1 MTLAIFDLDNTL
13 LGGDSDH
20 LWGTFLAEKGLVS
33 QTEYDRKND
42 YFFEQYKQG
51 TLDMQA
57 YLAFALQ
64 FLGRYPRVQLDA
76 WLAEFIECKI
86 APIMQ
91 PKAQAL
97 VDKHRQQGHTLMII
111 TATNR
116 FLTTP
121 IAARLGVAHLLA
133 TEVEEDAQG
142 GFTGRSFDIPCFQ
155 QGKVTRL
162 QRWLEENQADLT
174 GSWFYSD
181 SLNDIPLLEM
191 VDNPVAVDPD
201 ASLLKVAQQRH
212 WPVISLRNHG

>member
-33 QTEYDRKND
+33 QEAYDRKND
-42 YFFEQYKQG
+42 YFYEQYKQG

-57 YLAFALQ
+57 YLDFALE
-64 FLGRYPRVQLDA
+64 FLGQYPKAQLDA
-76 WLAEFIECKI
+76 WHQEYLEQKI
-86 APIMQ
+86 KPIMQ

-97 VDKHRQQGHTLMII
+97 VDKHRDQGHTLMII

-121 IAARLGVAHLLA
+121 IAALLGVPHLLA
-133 TEVEEDAQG
+133 TEVEQNEQG
-142 GFTGRSFDIPCFQ
+142 NFTGHSFDVPCFQ
-155 QGKVTRL
+155 SGKVTRL
-162 QRWLEENQADLT
+162 QRWLEENGADLK

-191 VDNPVAVDPD
+191 VDHPVAVDPD
-201 ASLLKVAQQRH
+201 PTLYKEAQQRQ
-212 WPVISLRNHG
+212 WSVISLRE